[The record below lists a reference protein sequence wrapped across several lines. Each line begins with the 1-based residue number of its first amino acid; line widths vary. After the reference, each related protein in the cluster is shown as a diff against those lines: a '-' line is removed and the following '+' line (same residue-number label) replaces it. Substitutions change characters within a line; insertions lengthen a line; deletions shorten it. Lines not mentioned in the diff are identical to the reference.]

1 LSRGLR
7 EGEAEAKASASNPL
21 FLRRYRK
28 LAGTIMIDQESA
40 SPIITKA
47 VAADIETVHKILNL
61 FAEKG
66 LLLPRSLSEL
76 YERLRQYFVLKSE
89 PEGRVYGVCGLG
101 ICWKDLAEI
110 QSLAILETHQGKGFG
125 RKLVEAC
132 LEEARFLELNR
143 VFTLTYIPEFFKQ
156 MGFTAIDKSLL
167 PHKIWADC
175 LKCPKFPDCDETAL
189 MLELNG
195 SST

>member
-1 LSRGLR
+1 MI
-7 EGEAEAKASASNPL
+7 EEMASDSI
-21 FLRRYRK
+21 
-28 LAGTIMIDQESA
+28 TIQ
-40 SPIITKA
+40 KA
-47 VAADIETVHKILNL
+47 VAADIETVHKILNF

-76 YERLRQYFVLKSE
+76 YEHLRQYFVLKAE
-89 PEGRVYGVCGLG
+89 PAGTVQGVCGLG

-110 QSLAILETHQGKGFG
+110 QSLAILEPHQGRGLG

-132 LEEARFLELNR
+132 LTEARLLELNR
-143 VFTLTYIPEFFKQ
+143 VFTLTYVPDFFRKL
-156 MGFTAIDKSLL
+156 GFKEIDKSCL

-189 MLELNG
+189 MLELNESG
-195 SST
+195 R